1 MDPKRSGS
9 AILAPT
15 NFVFAVGAG
24 AVGMVLANCCNM
36 AVRIGFAI
44 QVLLSI
50 FPYSSTETDPS
61 RQSPLQ
67 GTPNMANQYCTYCKR
82 K

>member
-1 MDPKRSGS
+1 
-9 AILAPT
+9 
-15 NFVFAVGAG
+15 
-24 AVGMVLANCCNM
+24 M

-67 GTPNMANQYCTYCKR
+67 GTPKLPSNTAHIIQGNETIFCGLSICLFESIWSLLF
-82 K
+82 